1 MYSLLTMRWELK
13 YVVFLIFALA
23 VEVKGSIKVCKKY
36 SDFYISGSKDCW
48 RNNYD
53 VLDVSGIARTWG
65 FKTENYSLIL
75 DDGYIITVFRV
86 YNEITQNTPIVL
98 GHGSL
103 TNPLSWVFAGNNSL
117 PYVLGNRGYD
127 VWMVSFRGTAYS
139 KGHVSLSP
147 TDHKYWQFTFHQM
160 GIYDVKSTLDLVHNT
175 TNKKAIYIGYSMGTT
190 NSYVYCSMLP
200 DHCKQR
206 LLGVI
211 SYAPVGYLLDAKG
224 VLPILWQPF
233 IWPIVKGL
241 TYTFFGGEFLKVT
254 PAYQFLTK
262 IVSAS
267 PLANYGVAFLVGL
280 FEGIHLNTLDPSYIP
295 VVIYRWLDSI
305 GIEVY
310 THFAQVCV
318 GKNFSQFDYGKLG
331 NIEHY
336 AQEYPPAYPISD
348 ISVPVAMFVGRN
360 DYLATLTSSSK
371 FYDTLN
377 STSQCGYAI
386 LEDSKWSHYDFAIA
400 KTLPILHRPT
410 FDRIKDMEQGKCNAS
425 LLISEQ

>member
-233 IWPIVKGL
+233 IWPIVKTV
-241 TYTFFGGEFLKVT
+241 TYTFFNGEFFKPIPPLKILYKVLSLT
-254 PAYQFLTK
+254 PLGNYAGVFALSFLFGFHIST
-262 IVSAS
+262 I
-267 PLANYGVAFLVGL
+267 
-280 FEGIHLNTLDPSYIP
+280 DPSYTP
-295 VVIYRWLDSI
+295 VALNRFQDTV

-310 THFAQVCV
+310 THY
-318 GKNFSQFDYGKLG
+318 SQCFNNKSFNQFNYGKKKNMQL
-331 NIEHY
+331 Y
-336 AQEYPPAYPISD
+336 SQEYPPAYPLEKIP
-348 ISVPVAMFVGRN
+348 VPITMFVGKS
-360 DYLATLTSSSK
+360 DFLGTISASSSMYSLLDSK
-371 FYDTLN
+371 
-377 STSQCGYAI
+377 SQCAYHI
-386 LEDSKWSHYDFAIA
+386 MEDHRWCHYDFVIA
-400 KTLPILHRPT
+400 KHLPDLHKPT
-410 FDRIKDMEQGKCNAS
+410 FEKIQQMGNGTCG
-425 LLISEQ
+425 